1 MSAYDNLHTNLCSL
15 IFVNGTVYWKRAA
28 NGKLNS
34 LSDRQEAADNQGEY
48 WNQVLHESEPG
59 AKIYY

>member
-1 MSAYDNLHTNLCSL
+1 MSVYDNLHTNLCSL

-28 NGKLNS
+28 NDTLNS
-34 LSDRQEAADNQGEY
+34 LSGYLEGAGIQREY
-48 WNQVLHESEPG
+48 LRQVLHESEPG